1 MGSITAS
8 FLSEKNLH
16 PRAQEIFLDAI
27 SRGWAD
33 PGKIHRA
40 SRELTRLLDESR
52 QIFANHLKIAPNSIH
67 FLGEPNLGFL
77 LGIEGVRKYQ
87 SAASIY
93 FPATARQEVMALVA
107 GRNNSQSLTVD
118 LSGAWDVP
126 VGSLTDLLVHPTV
139 NLETGAI
146 APSAEGFVGQ
156 IFVDATA
163 DPMVGLPSNW
173 STALWDAKC
182 WAGPV
187 GLGIF
192 AIRDDSQWL
201 NPLPHLDHRKVPGGY
216 NPALVIAAAVALEA
230 TIADRINS
238 EAETSRLSSLIRRFI
253 VDEIGDVDI
262 ASPDDGVPHLLS
274 FSFLY
279 LDAEQLVD
287 QMERR
292 GFSLDS
298 GSACISADL
307 EPSHVLAAMGRLTHG
322 NLRIDLSPD
331 MTEETVVEMLTQ
343 LNAVVKE
350 LRAQ

>member
-8 FLSEKNLH
+8 FTSENSLH

-27 SRGWAD
+27 GRGWAD
-33 PGKIHRA
+33 PAKIHHA
-40 SRELTRLLDESR
+40 SRELTRLLGESR
-52 QIFANHLKIAPNSIH
+52 EIFANRLKIASTSIY

-77 LGIEGVRKYQ
+77 LGIEGVRAYQ
-87 SAASIY
+87 SAASTH
-93 FPATARQEVMALVA
+93 FPATARQEVMAIVA
-107 GRNNSQSLTVD
+107 GRE
-118 LSGAWDVP
+118 GAKKLNVNLNGGWAVP
-126 VGSLTDLLVHPTV
+126 IGSISDLLIHPTV
-139 NLETGAI
+139 NLETGAT
-146 APSAEGFVGQ
+146 APSAEEFIGR

-163 DPMVGLPSNW
+163 DPLVGLPSNW
-173 STALWDAKC
+173 STALWDAKS
-182 WAGPV
+182 WAGPL
-187 GLGIF
+187 GLAVF
-192 AIRDDSQWL
+192 AIKDASEWL
-201 NPLPHLDHRKVPGGY
+201 NPLPHLDHRKVPGSY

-230 TIADRINS
+230 TTADRNNS
-238 EAETSRLSSLIRRFI
+238 ETQISLLNALIRRYI
-253 VDEIGDVDI
+253 IDEIGDVDI
-262 ASPDDGVPHLLS
+262 ASCNDAVHHLLS

-322 NLRIDLSPD
+322 NVRLHLSPD
-331 MTEETVVEMLTQ
+331 LTEVTVVEMLTQ
-343 LNAVVKE
+343 LKAVVEE